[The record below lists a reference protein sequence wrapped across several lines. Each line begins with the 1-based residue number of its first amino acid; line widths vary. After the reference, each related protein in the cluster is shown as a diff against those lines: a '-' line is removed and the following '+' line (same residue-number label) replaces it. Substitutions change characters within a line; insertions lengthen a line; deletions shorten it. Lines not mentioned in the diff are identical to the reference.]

1 MVQEF
6 WEVMRGKIG
15 NFYPTQTSQIEVKGK
30 LALVSFFFRKFISS
44 SMFPLFIFLTLAD
57 Y

>member
-15 NFYPTQTSQIEVKGK
+15 IFYPTQTSQIEAKGK
-30 LALVSFFFRKFISS
+30 LALVSFFFQRFMSS
-44 SMFPLFIFLTLAD
+44 RMFPLFIFLTLPD

>member
-30 LALVSFFFRKFISS
+30 LVLVSFFFQRFMSS
-44 SMFPLFIFLTLAD
+44 RMFPLFIFLTLAD